1 MAETIGLKTRKGT
14 NRILSYNH
22 SILVKCHRNNGQHLP
37 THFSEANQGSS
48 PLGFMTS
55 SATGSWLDLQYMK
68 SCTRRDLIV
77 APQVQDVSTTN
88 SPLEVELS
96 RLFIAT
102 VCEPYSTVG
111 LLVVFLLRQ
120 FA

>member
-1 MAETIGLKTRKGT
+1 M
-14 NRILSYNH
+14 
-22 SILVKCHRNNGQHLP
+22 
-37 THFSEANQGSS
+37 
-48 PLGFMTS
+48 
-55 SATGSWLDLQYMK
+55 
-68 SCTRRDLIV
+68 V